1 MKIAIPRKARPRAG
15 FEDEYRS
22 SLREYAAG
30 GGEPALGRAYE
41 LGRRALGEQKSLVE
55 ISSLHHQAV
64 LGLVCDAESG
74 KRQEEL
80 LQSSAE
86 FLAECLSP
94 YEMAHRGF
102 QDAVKALR
110 QLNETLEEE
119 IKRIAY
125 AVHDE
130 AGQLL
135 VAVHLALAEVALEL
149 PEPQQAQ
156 LARIKEM
163 LNQVEKHL
171 RRYSH
176 ELRPTILDDLG
187 WIPAVR
193 FLADGISKRANLPI
207 HIEAPNPERLPSAI
221 ETTLYRIV
229 QEALTNAV
237 KHAKAG
243 NVWIRARKENA
254 LLLCCSIRDDG
265 AGFDI
270 REVQK
275 TPQRKGLGLIAMKE
289 RVTAIGGTLQIDSG
303 AGHGT
308 ILSIRIPLEVDHA
321 NSNRTRG

>member
-1 MKIAIPRKARPRAG
+1 MKIAIRRKKKPHAG

-41 LGRRALGEQKSLVE
+41 LGRRALTEQKSLVE
-55 ISSLHHQAV
+55 IASLHHQAV
-64 LGLVCDAESG
+64 RALVSDAESG

-80 LQSSAE
+80 LRSSAE

-102 QDAVKALR
+102 QDAVTALR

-156 LARIKEM
+156 FARIKEM
-163 LNQVEKHL
+163 LNEVERQL

-187 WIPAVR
+187 WIPAIR
-193 FLADGISKRANLPI
+193 FLAEGISKRANLPI
-207 HIEAPNPERLPSAI
+207 HIDATDSGRLPNTI

-237 KHAKAG
+237 KHAKAS
-243 NVWIRARKENA
+243 NVWIRAWREN
-254 LLLCCSIRDDG
+254 LVQCCSIRDDG
-265 AGFDI
+265 GGFDSS
-270 REVQK
+270 QAQAA
-275 TPQRKGLGLIAMKE
+275 PCRKGLGLIAMQE
-289 RVTAIGGTLQIDSG
+289 RVTAIGGTLHIETSL
-303 AGHGT
+303 GHGT
-308 ILSIRIPLEVDHA
+308 VLSIRLPLEGDHA
-321 NSNRTRG
+321 NSHRARR

>member
-1 MKIAIPRKARPRAG
+1 MKITIPRKTKPPAG
-15 FEDEYRS
+15 FDEEYRS

-30 GGEPALGRAYE
+30 GGEVALGRAYE
-41 LGRRALGEQKSLVE
+41 LGRRALTEQKSLVE
-55 ISSLHHQAV
+55 MASLHHQAV
-64 LGLVCDAESG
+64 VVLVGGAENE
-74 KRQEEL
+74 KRREEL
-80 LQSSAE
+80 LRASGE

-149 PEPQQAQ
+149 PEPQRAQ
-156 LARIKEM
+156 LTRIKE
-163 LNQVEKHL
+163 LLTEVEKHL

-187 WIPAVR
+187 WIPAIR
-193 FLADGISKRANLPI
+193 FLAEGISKRANLPI
-207 HIEAPNPERLPSAI
+207 SIDASVSGRLPATI

-237 KHAKAG
+237 KHAKA
-243 NVWIRARKENA
+243 NNIRIRAWKEN
-254 LLLCCSIRDDG
+254 LVLCCSVKDDG
-265 AGFDI
+265 AGFDSS
-270 REVQK
+270 R
-275 TPQRKGLGLIAMKE
+275 
-289 RVTAIGGTLQIDSG
+289 
-303 AGHGT
+303 
-308 ILSIRIPLEVDHA
+308 A
-321 NSNRTRG
+321 NV

>member
-1 MKIAIPRKARPRAG
+1 MKATARRKG
-15 FEDEYRS
+15 KLENFEEEYRS
-22 SLREYAAG
+22 SLGSYAAE
-30 GGEPALGRAYE
+30 GGELALGRAYD
-41 LGRRALGEQKSLVE
+41 LGRRALEEQLSVVE
-55 ISSLHHQAV
+55 LASLHHHAV
-64 LGLVCDAESG
+64 IDLVGAAENESQ
-74 KRQEEL
+74 KEEL
-80 LQSSAE
+80 LRSSAE
-86 FLAECLSP
+86 FLAECVSP

-135 VAVHLALAEVALEL
+135 VAVHLALAEVAMGM
-149 PEPQQAQ
+149 PEEQQAQ
-156 LARIKEM
+156 FARIKEM
-163 LNQVEKHL
+163 LNEVEKHL

-207 HIEAPNPERLPSAI
+207 HIDVTVSGRLPAAT

-237 KHAKAG
+237 KHAKAS
-243 NVWIRARKENA
+243 NVWVRAWRED
-254 LLLCCSIRDDG
+254 LTQCCSIRDDG
-265 AGFDI
+265 AGFKM
-270 REVQK
+270 RRGA
-275 TPQRKGLGLIAMKE
+275 PRKGLGLVAMRE
-289 RVTAIGGTLQIDSG
+289 RVSAVGGTLQIESRP
-303 AGHGT
+303 GHGT
-308 ILSIRIPLEVDHA
+308 EVSIRLPLEA
-321 NSNRTRG
+321 NDANTNRTRG

>member
-1 MKIAIPRKARPRAG
+1 MKIAIRRKTKRHAG

-22 SLREYAAG
+22 SLRGYAAG

-41 LGRRALGEQKSLVE
+41 LGRRALTEQKSLVE
-55 ISSLHHQAV
+55 IASLHHQAV
-64 LGLVCDAESG
+64 LALICGAKSG
-74 KRQEEL
+74 KCREEL
-80 LQSSAE
+80 LRASAE

-156 LARIKEM
+156 FVRIKEL

-187 WIPAVR
+187 WIPAIR
-193 FLADGISKRANLPI
+193 FLAEGISKRAGMPI
-207 HIEAPNPERLPSAI
+207 YIDATISGRLPGTI

-229 QEALTNAV
+229 QEALTNAA
-237 KHAKAG
+237 KHAKAS
-243 NVWIRARKENA
+243 NVWIRAWREN
-254 LLLCCSIRDDG
+254 LVLCCTIRDDG
-265 AGFDI
+265 SGFDST
-270 REVQK
+270 QAHAA
-275 TPQRKGLGLIAMKE
+275 PGRKGLGLIAMQE
-289 RVTAIGGTLQIDSG
+289 RVTAIGGILHIESRPG
-303 AGHGT
+303 VGT
-308 ILSIRIPLEVDHA
+308 ELSIRLPLEGDHA
-321 NSNRTRG
+321 NSHRARG

>member
-1 MKIAIPRKARPRAG
+1 MKSAIRRKAKPQEG

-22 SLREYAAG
+22 CLQEYAASR
-30 GGEPALGRAYE
+30 GEPALGRAYE
-41 LGRRALGEQKSLVE
+41 LGRRALTEQKSLVE
-55 ISSLHHQAV
+55 MASLHHRAV
-64 LGLVCDAESG
+64 MALVRNVEE
-74 KRQEEL
+74 KQREEL
-80 LQSSAE
+80 VRASGE

-110 QLNETLEEE
+110 QLNETLEQE

-135 VAVHLALAEVALEL
+135 VAVHLALAELALEL
-149 PEPQQAQ
+149 PESQQAQ
-156 LARIKEM
+156 VTRMKEL

-187 WIPAVR
+187 WIPAIR

-207 HIEAPNPERLPSAI
+207 HIEATISGRLPSAV
-221 ETTLYRIV
+221 ETALYRIV
-229 QEALTNAV
+229 QEGLNNAV
-237 KHAKAG
+237 KHAKATA
-243 NVWIRARKENA
+243 VWIRAWRENHV
-254 LLLCCSIRDDG
+254 LCCSVRDDG
-265 AGFDI
+265 QGFDSSQ
-270 REVQK
+270 VHMA
-275 TPQRKGLGLIAMKE
+275 TGRKGLGLVAMRE
-289 RVTAIGGTLQIDSG
+289 RAGAISGTLRIESRPNQ
-303 AGHGT
+303 GT
-308 ILSIRIPLEVDHA
+308 EISIRLPLEVNHA

>member
-1 MKIAIPRKARPRAG
+1 MKTVTRGKTKPQAG

-41 LGRRALGEQKSLVE
+41 LGRRALTDQKSLGE

-64 LGLVCDAESG
+64 VGLVCDAESR
-74 KRQEEL
+74 KRREEL
-80 LQSSAE
+80 LRSSAE

-102 QDAVKALR
+102 QDAVMALR

-135 VAVHLALAEVALEL
+135 VAVHLALAEVAMGM
-149 PEPQQAQ
+149 PEEQQAQ
-156 LARIKEM
+156 FTRIKEL
-163 LNQVEKHL
+163 LNEVEKHL

-193 FLADGISKRANLPI
+193 FLADGISKRATLPI
-207 HIEAPNPERLPSAI
+207 HIDATISGRLPTAT

-237 KHAKAG
+237 KHAKAT
-243 NVWIRARKENA
+243 NVWIRAWREDYTQ
-254 LLLCCSIRDDG
+254 CCTIRDDG
-265 AGFDI
+265 AGFKM
-270 REVQK
+270 R
-275 TPQRKGLGLIAMKE
+275 
-289 RVTAIGGTLQIDSG
+289 
-303 AGHGT
+303 
-308 ILSIRIPLEVDHA
+308 
-321 NSNRTRG
+321 RG

>member
-1 MKIAIPRKARPRAG
+1 MKTAIRRKTKPRG
-15 FEDEYRS
+15 SFEDEYRS
-22 SLREYAAG
+22 SLLEYTAG
-30 GGEPALGRAYE
+30 GGETALGRAYE
-41 LGRRALGEQKSLVE
+41 LGRRALTEQKSLVE
-55 ISSLHHQAV
+55 IASLHHQAV
-64 LGLVCDAESG
+64 LALLREAETE
-74 KRQEEL
+74 KRREEL
-80 LQSSAE
+80 LGSSAA

-94 YEMAHRGF
+94 FEMAHRGF

-135 VAVHLALAEVALEL
+135 VAVYLALAEMAPEL

-156 LARIKEM
+156 VARIKEL

-187 WIPAVR
+187 WVPAIR
-193 FLADGISKRANLPI
+193 FLAEGISKRADLPI
-207 HIEAPNPERLPSAI
+207 HIDATVSGRLPGVV
-221 ETTLYRIV
+221 ETALYRIV

-237 KHAKAG
+237 KHAKAS
-243 NVWIRARKENA
+243 NVWICAWKES
-254 LLLCCSIRDDG
+254 LVLCCSIRDDG
-265 AGFDI
+265 GGFDP
-270 REVQK
+270 RQAHA
-275 TPQRKGLGLIAMKE
+275 PAGRKGLGLTSMQE
-289 RVTAIGGTLQIDSG
+289 RVTAIGGTLRVESRLG
-303 AGHGT
+303 RGT
-308 ILSIRIPLEVDHA
+308 ELSIRLPLEGEHA

>member
-1 MKIAIPRKARPRAG
+1 MKTATRRKG
-15 FEDEYRS
+15 KLENFEEEYRS
-22 SLREYAAG
+22 ALGAYAAG
-30 GGEPALGRAYE
+30 EGELALGRAYE
-41 LGRRALGEQKSLVE
+41 LGRRALEEQLSVVDLA
-55 ISSLHHQAV
+55 SLHHHAIID
-64 LGLVCDAESG
+64 LVRTTEDEQQ
-74 KRQEEL
+74 KEEFL
-80 LQSSAE
+80 RLSAE
-86 FLAECLSP
+86 FLAECVSP

-135 VAVHLALAEVALEL
+135 VAVHLALAEVAMEL
-149 PEPQQAQ
+149 PEAQQAQ
-156 LARIKEM
+156 FTRIKDM
-163 LNQVEKHL
+163 LNEVEKHL

-207 HIEAPNPERLPSAI
+207 HIDAIVSGRLPTTA

-237 KHAKAG
+237 KHAKAS
-243 NVWIRARKENA
+243 NVWIRAWREDFTQ
-254 LLLCCSIRDDG
+254 CCTIRDDG
-265 AGFDI
+265 AGFKM
-270 REVQK
+270 RRSQG
-275 TPQRKGLGLIAMKE
+275 TPRKGLGLVAMRE
-289 RVTAIGGTLQIDSG
+289 RVSAIGGTLQIESRP
-303 AGHGT
+303 GHGT
-308 ILSIRIPLEVDHA
+308 EVSIRLPLEVNDA
-321 NSNRTRG
+321 NTNRTRG

>member
-1 MKIAIPRKARPRAG
+1 MKIAIRRKTKTDGG

-41 LGRRALGEQKSLVE
+41 LGRRALTEQKSLVE
-55 ISSLHHQAV
+55 IASLHHQAV
-64 LGLVCDAESG
+64 LALVCDAESG
-74 KRQEEL
+74 KRQVEL
-80 LQSSAE
+80 LRSSAE

-102 QDAVKALR
+102 QDAVTALR

-135 VAVHLALAEVALEL
+135 VAVHLALAEVALEM

-156 LARIKEM
+156 FARIKEM

-187 WIPAVR
+187 WIPAIR
-193 FLADGISKRANLPI
+193 FLAEGISKRANLPI
-207 HIEAPNPERLPSAI
+207 HIDAAVPGRPPSAV

-237 KHAKAG
+237 KHAKAS
-243 NVWIRARKENA
+243 NVWIRAWRED
-254 LLLCCSIRDDG
+254 LVLCCSIRDDG
-265 AGFDI
+265 GGFDSGQTHAA
-270 REVQK
+270 RG
-275 TPQRKGLGLIAMKE
+275 RKGLGLIAMQE
-289 RVTAIGGTLQIDSG
+289 RVTAIGGTLHIESRP
-303 AGHGT
+303 GHGT
-308 ILSIRIPLEVDHA
+308 ELSIRLPLEGDHA
-321 NSNRTRG
+321 NSHRARG

>member
-41 LGRRALGEQKSLVE
+41 HGRRALGEQKSLVE

-74 KRQEEL
+74 KRREEL

-135 VAVHLALAEVALEL
+135 VAVHLALAELALEL
-149 PEPQQAQ
+149 PESQQEQ
-156 LARIKEM
+156 IGRIAG
-163 LNQVEKHL
+163 LLTQVEKHL

-187 WIPAVR
+187 WIPAIR

-207 HIEAPNPERLPSAI
+207 HIEATVSGRLPGAV
-221 ETTLYRIV
+221 ETALYRIV
-229 QEALTNAV
+229 QEGLTNAV
-237 KHAKAG
+237 KHAKASG
-243 NVWIRARKENA
+243 VWIRAWKENHV
-254 LLLCCSIRDDG
+254 LCCSVRDDG
-265 AGFDI
+265 LGFDSSQI
-270 REVQK
+270 HML
-275 TPQRKGLGLIAMKE
+275 TGRKGLGLIAMRE
-289 RVTAIGGTLQIDSG
+289 RVSAIGGMLRIESRPD
-303 AGHGT
+303 HGT
-308 ILSIRIPLEVDHA
+308 ELSIRLPME
-321 NSNRTRG
+321 

>member
-1 MKIAIPRKARPRAG
+1 MKMAGGRKPKAQAS
-15 FEDEYRS
+15 FEGEYAS
-22 SLREYAAG
+22 YLREYAAG
-30 GGEPALGRAYE
+30 RGEAALGRAYE
-41 LGRRALGEQKSLVE
+41 LGRRALTEQKSLVE
-55 ISSLHHQAV
+55 MASLHHQV
-64 LGLVCDAESG
+64 VMDLVRDAESEN
-74 KRQEEL
+74 RREEL

-86 FLAECLSP
+86 FLAECMSP

-149 PEPQQAQ
+149 PEPQQAK
-156 LARIKEM
+156 LARIKE
-163 LNQVEKHL
+163 LLTEVEKHL

-187 WIPAVR
+187 WVPAIR
-193 FLADGISKRANLPI
+193 FLADGVSKRASLPI
-207 HIEAPNPERLPSAI
+207 HIDATVSGRLPSAV

-243 NVWIRARKENA
+243 NVWIRAWREN

-265 AGFDI
+265 GGFDSSQA
-270 REVQK
+270 R
-275 TPQRKGLGLIAMKE
+275 PGRKGLGLIAMQE
-289 RVTAIGGTLQIDSG
+289 RVTAIGGTLRIESRLGQ
-303 AGHGT
+303 GT
-308 ILSIRIPLEVDHA
+308 EVAIRLPLEGDHA
-321 NSNRTRG
+321 NSHRTRG

>member
-1 MKIAIPRKARPRAG
+1 L
-15 FEDEYRS
+15 
-22 SLREYAAG
+22 LR
-30 GGEPALGRAYE
+30 
-41 LGRRALGEQKSLVE
+41 V
-55 ISSLHHQAV
+55 
-64 LGLVCDAESG
+64 
-74 KRQEEL
+74 
-80 LQSSAE
+80 SAE

-149 PEPQQAQ
+149 PELQQAQ
-156 LARIKEM
+156 FARIKEM

-207 HIEAPNPERLPSAI
+207 HIEATNPERLPSAI
-221 ETTLYRIV
+221 ETILYRIV

-243 NVWIRARKENA
+243 NVWIRARRENA
-254 LLLCCSIRDDG
+254 LLCCSIRDDG

-270 REVQK
+270 RQVQK
-275 TPQRKGLGLIAMKE
+275 TPQRKGLGLIAMRE
-289 RVTAIGGTLQIDSG
+289 RVAAVGGTLQIDSG
-303 AGHGT
+303 PGRGT
-308 ILSIRIPLEVDHA
+308 ELFVRIPLEVDHA
-321 NSNRTRG
+321 NSNRARR